1 MVRTLTNVSRTRST
15 THAKRF
21 SEAYTH
27 SSRRDPLTIFH
38 RYAVAE
44 LQKDVEREIET
55 LPEAEREA
63 ARTKFGIFV
72 VHNKRKTK
80 LGTIPDDVKCACF
93 QSAPT
98 L

>member
-1 MVRTLTNVSRTRST
+1 MCRALLSNP
-15 THAKRF
+15 
-21 SEAYTH
+21 Y
-27 SSRRDPLTIFH
+27 

-44 LQKDVEREIET
+44 LQKDVEREIQA

-80 LGTIPDDVKCACF
+80 LGTIPDDVKYAISCLAKMLASLMRYGCRYF
-93 QSAPT
+93 QAAET
-98 L
+98 EDVW